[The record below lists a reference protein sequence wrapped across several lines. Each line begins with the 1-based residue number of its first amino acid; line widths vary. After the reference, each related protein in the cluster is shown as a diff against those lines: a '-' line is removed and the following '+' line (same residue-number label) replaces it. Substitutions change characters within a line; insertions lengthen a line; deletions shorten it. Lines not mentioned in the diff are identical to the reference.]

1 MTLPH
6 QNGESCSLRNS
17 ASFRARLSSPRFNE
31 EEIAM
36 SDKIVRELTA
46 DELVHV
52 SGGAA
57 PTSPTDLI
65 QILSKILS
73 SIQAM
78 NDEAIKNLR

>member
-1 MTLPH
+1 
-6 QNGESCSLRNS
+6 
-17 ASFRARLSSPRFNE
+17 
-31 EEIAM
+31 M

-78 NDEAIKNLR
+78 NDETIKNLR